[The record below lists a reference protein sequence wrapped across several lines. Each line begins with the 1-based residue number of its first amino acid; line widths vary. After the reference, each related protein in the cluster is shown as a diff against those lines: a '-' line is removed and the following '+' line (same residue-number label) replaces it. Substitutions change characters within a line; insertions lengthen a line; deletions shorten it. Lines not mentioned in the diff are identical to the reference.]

1 MVLHFNIQSPLA
13 THWREAT
20 CEEVDCEP
28 YRTGWRIRFDT
39 LPKDDQDYL
48 VQYCAKTGR
57 HFTRF
62 TTDFD
67 PDTQQF
73 YNPPATFLVFEAGQA
88 CFRARHHRVPVGRP
102 ELYRT
107 INDLSER
114 TITHTSPQSWVD
126 DCGEHVEKLADER
139 KRG

>member
-28 YRTGWRIRFDT
+28 YRTGWRLRYDT
-39 LPKDDQDYL
+39 LTPEL
-48 VQYCAKTGR
+48 QYTATHTGR
-57 HFTRF
+57 HYTTF

-67 PDTQQF
+67 PDTQEF
-73 YNPPATFLVFEAGQA
+73 YNPPATFLVFEAGQP
-88 CFRARHHRVPVGRP
+88 CFNSRHHRLPVGRP
-102 ELYRT
+102 EVYRT
-107 INDLSER
+107 LNEQDRSTVL
-114 TITHTSPQSWVD
+114 HTSPQSWVD
-126 DCGEHVEKLADER
+126 QCGEHVEKIVDII